1 MGAGAVLR
9 ECQGALTQK
18 RTLWGRGAL
27 EVGDLCLL
35 EDSSERGGA
44 LVSDAIAPETARDGW
59 EQARVNGR

>member
-1 MGAGAVLR
+1 M
-9 ECQGALTQK
+9 CQWALTQK
-18 RTLWGRGAL
+18 RTLWGGGAL

-44 LVSDAIAPETARDGW
+44 LVSDAIVPETARDGW